1 MLRAPCS
8 TLTSSVVFLAFAL
21 LASANPAH
29 ATDPEEFCNEH
40 DALVSQL
47 MGKPHYERQ
56 ALLLADELPSQRHR
70 LELFMNAGEGGRHT
84 YSLLRTRRGGSKAC
98 IVSAGLVEKHDRDRY
113 GHNHLTLNDEND
125 PDSFE
130 FVVCDGQYVIY
141 RKTADTKIAPS
152 VDVCANVKALTLSPR
167 LVVSYGTIAEDH
179 RADIP
184 WPR

>member
-1 MLRAPCS
+1 MLRTPCPIPVRYAGLLAL
-8 TLTSSVVFLAFAL
+8 TLLTTSSAVQ
-21 LASANPAH
+21 

-47 MGKPHYERQ
+47 TGKPHYERQ

-70 LELFMNAGEGGRHT
+70 LELFMNAGEGGRHS

-98 IVSAGLVEKHDRDRY
+98 IVSAGLVEKRDRDRY

-130 FVVCDGQYVIY
+130 FVACDGQYVIY
-141 RKTADTKIAPS
+141 RKTADTKIGPS
-152 VDVCANVKALTLSPR
+152 VDVCTNVKDLTLSPR
-167 LVVSYGTIAEDH
+167 LVVSYGTIAEDN